1 MPRHSSQIRGQV
13 GMIDEAKARLEGDLG
28 VSRETL
34 GRLEAYAE
42 LLLQWQQRI
51 NLISPSTIP
60 ELWSRHILDSAQ
72 LVRLKPV
79 ARQWVDLG
87 SGGGLPG
94 LVIACFLAEKADGR
108 ISLVESNGKKAAF
121 LRHVVTT
128 LSLPAEIH
136 ARRIEE
142 AIPLLPQPE
151 IVTARALATL
161 DELIGYSNL
170 LLKRGAIGLF
180 PKGRDVDDELT
191 AAQRNW
197 HFSYTLHRSVTDS
210 AARIVEIAMN

>member
-1 MPRHSSQIRGQV
+1 MSRPSSPQGPLSV
-13 GMIDEAKARLEGDLG
+13 LNAAKTKLEDDLG

-34 GRLEAYAE
+34 GRLEAYSE

-51 NLISPSTIP
+51 NLISPSTVSD
-60 ELWSRHILDSAQ
+60 LWSRHILDSAQ
-72 LVRLKPV
+72 LVRLRPC

-94 LVIACFLAEKADGR
+94 LVIACFLAENADGC
-108 ISLVESNGKKAAF
+108 IHLVESNGKKAAF
-121 LRHVVTT
+121 LRHVATT
-128 LSLPAEIH
+128 LSLPAQIH

-180 PKGRDVDDELT
+180 PKGRDVDEELT

-210 AARIVEIAMN
+210 AARIVEIAMS

>member
-1 MPRHSSQIRGQV
+1 VPLHRSSRGHHTGATDDV
-13 GMIDEAKARLEGDLG
+13 RTRLLGEFG

-34 GRLEAYAE
+34 DRLNSYVE
-42 LLLQWQQRI
+42 LLLQWQRRI
-51 NLISPSTIP
+51 NLISPATIP
-60 ELWSRHILDSAQ
+60 ELWSRHILDSVQ
-72 LVRLKPV
+72 LVQLKPN

-94 LVIACFLAEKADGR
+94 LVIACFLADTADGR
-108 ISLVESNGKKAAF
+108 IHLVESNGKKAAF
-121 LRHVVTT
+121 LRHVATT

-142 AIPLLPQPE
+142 AIEHLPQPE

-180 PKGRDVDDELT
+180 PKGRDVDGELT
-191 AAQRNW
+191 TAQGNW
-197 HFSYTLHRSVTDS
+197 HFSYTLHRSVTEP

>member
-13 GMIDEAKARLEGDLG
+13 GTIDEAKARLEGDLG